1 MRVTAASFG
10 NDFRTQIA
18 KLAERQMRVQRQIAT
33 GQRIDSPS
41 DDPQAMR
48 RVLDLRAELR
58 VLNQYQDNIGKVR
71 ENSTVAYSS
80 LNAMKKLNDRAGEI
94 ATMADASKPTEA
106 LQAYGKEINQLLEE
120 AVRLANTKHRDV
132 YIFSGTNSTTA
143 TYGTTRDANDDITAV
158 TWGGNSNTTKVD
170 IAADSTVGSHHP
182 AEGAQGILKN
192 STNGADFIAHLI
204 TLRDNLNSGNT
215 TNIKSNGIANVKSDE
230 TNFINHFSNLGAI
243 QSRLDTSEAITRHQA
258 SSIDPL
264 ISNEADVDMADA
276 FVRLN
281 EIQNAYTAALQS
293 GGTLLQTSLLDYIR

>member
-1 MRVTAASFG
+1 
-10 NDFRTQIA
+10 
-18 KLAERQMRVQRQIAT
+18 
-33 GQRIDSPS
+33 
-41 DDPQAMR
+41 
-48 RVLDLRAELR
+48 
-58 VLNQYQDNIGKVR
+58 
-71 ENSTVAYSS
+71 
-80 LNAMKKLNDRAGEI
+80 MKKLNDRAGEI
-94 ATMADASKPTEA
+94 ATMADGSKSTEA
-106 LQAYGKEINQLLEE
+106 LGAYGKEINQLLEE

-132 YIFSGTNSTTA
+132 YIFSGTNSTSA
-143 TYGTTRDANDDITAV
+143 TYSTTRNANGDIIGV
-158 TWGGNSNTTKVD
+158 TWGGNSKTSKVD
-170 IAADSTVGSHHP
+170 IASDSTVDSSHP

-215 TNIKSNGIANVKSDE
+215 ANIKSNGIANVKSDE

-264 ISNEADVDMADA
+264 VSNEADVDMADA

-293 GGTLLQTSLLDYIR
+293 GGTLLKTSLLDYIR